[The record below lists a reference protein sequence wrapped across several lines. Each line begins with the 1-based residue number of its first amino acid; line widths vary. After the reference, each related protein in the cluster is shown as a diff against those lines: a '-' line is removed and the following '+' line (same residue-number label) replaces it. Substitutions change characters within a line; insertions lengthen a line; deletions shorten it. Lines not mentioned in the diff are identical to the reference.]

1 MEATFPLDWTSW
13 GFQAHFYTRGVQWHP
28 LGIDHQLVKIAGESP
43 SSFFLSQSESH
54 SFTSTPPG
62 PTPVVLCGFPHP
74 SLLARWWP
82 LCMWPVFNRPPI
94 HLDQKA
100 EYSLHFL
107 KFKLDCVWLPRRTLC
122 SLFLVLPSDT
132 HGGRMPC
139 KGHSL
144 ILPSC
149 ILLVPPPPPFAVH
162 YSLTPGLWLLFA
174 LFSTS
179 PSVNSLF
186 HFPLVLSLKFSW
198 LLFSVLSTQSRAAIG
213 HLHIPAPGPPQP
225 AVGHH
230 NLAPHPLEQ
239 FCLLTLFFTTSSL
252 NQSKL

>member
-149 ILLVPPPPPFAVH
+149 ILLVPPPPHLPFTIAWLRGCG
-162 YSLTPGLWLLFA
+162 YSLLFSPHH
-174 LFSTS
+174 LRWIHFSTS
-179 PSVNSLF
+179 LSFYHWNS
-186 HFPLVLSLKFSW
+186 PD
-198 LLFSVLSTQSRAAIG
+198 
-213 HLHIPAPGPPQP
+213 
-225 AVGHH
+225 
-230 NLAPHPLEQ
+230 
-239 FCLLTLFFTTSSL
+239 CSSL
-252 NQSKL
+252 SFLHSPELQSATFTSLLLVHHSLQLAITTLLLIH